1 MGKRSNKIKLIII
14 FMLITCTLFAPY
26 AFAGIEIVE
35 TKDIPQT
42 ENWKRTSN
50 LLIEKRL
57 MSSASFDLRTQID
70 IQIKNQKT
78 TQDCW
83 AFASNTVLETNLA
96 LRNNEIYDFS
106 ERHMV
111 YSTSKTF
118 TDGTN
123 ALGHNK
129 EVAGGGN
136 EIIAMAYYTSGRG
149 PVLETEMP
157 FSENET
163 PIALSE
169 IEGKTVQK
177 QVTDYIIF
185 PTVIKYK
192 DTTGNMVYTDPT
204 GQTTYT
210 EADMIEI
217 RNSIKNHIITYGA
230 VTAMTLS
237 GSGYSSYYNYNS
249 EYPSFYCNNPN
260 YVPNHQ
266 VAIIGWNDNYLVS
279 DFNASNQPSGPG
291 AYLVMNSYGTEKY
304 PEGCYYISYEDCYVE
319 AAAMGVINAEDVDYD
334 NIYQYDP
341 LGPSTNVC
349 IEEEQV
355 LYGANVFEK
364 DKTSVELLTEIGIA
378 SSIDQNFELY
388 INSKNGDLTKLQK
401 IETEQTKLRTGY
413 TTVKIKT
420 PIELSGEKFAVA
432 IKYIGQN
439 QKAYMA
445 IEGPNTDFWL
455 TATSNENE
463 SYYSTDGQNWTD
475 MKQDIINSNIC
486 IKAFTKI
493 KEYNIISESY
503 LVGEEIIYRVPTKT
517 NLEVFKTKI
526 HSSGNIKIL
535 RNNIEMQD
543 GDIITTDT
551 AITVGNDK
559 TYKVVV
565 TGDITGTGDISSTD
579 ISKLKLH
586 LVGVE
591 LLNEIQQKAADMN
604 NTGSVTLTDLSQMK
618 SALVGLINV

>member
-1 MGKRSNKIKLIII
+1 MGKKSNKIKLIII
-14 FMLITCTLFAPY
+14 FMLINCMLFAPY

-42 ENWKRTSN
+42 KNVKRTSN

-57 MSSASFDLRTQID
+57 LASGSFDLRTQID

-96 LRNNEIYDFS
+96 LRNNELYDFS

-123 ALGHNK
+123 TLGHNK

-136 EIIAMAYYTSGRG
+136 EIIALAYYTSGRG
-149 PVLETEMP
+149 PVLETDMP

-163 PIALSE
+163 LIALSE
-169 IEGKTVQK
+169 IQGKNVQK
-177 QVTDYIIF
+177 KVTDYIIF
-185 PTVIKYK
+185 PTIIKYK
-192 DTTGNMVYTDPT
+192 DTTGNMVYVDAT

-210 EADMIEI
+210 ETDMLEI

-237 GSGYSSYYNYNS
+237 GSGYSNYYNYNS

-266 VAIIGWNDNYLVS
+266 VAIIGWDDNYLVS
-279 DFNASNQPSGPG
+279 NFNTSNQPSSPG
-291 AYLVMNSYGTEKY
+291 AYLAMNSYGTEKY

-319 AAAMGVINAEDVDYD
+319 AAAMGIINAEDVDYD

-349 IEEEQV
+349 LESEPV

-364 DKTSVELLTEIGIA
+364 DETSVELLTEIGIS
-378 SSIDQNFELY
+378 SSINQNFELY

-401 IETEQTKLRTGY
+401 IETEQTGLRTGY
-413 TTVKIKT
+413 TTVKLET
-420 PIELSGEKFAVA
+420 PIELSGSKFAVA
-432 IKYIGQN
+432 VKYIGQN

-475 MKQDIINSNIC
+475 MKKDIINSNIC
-486 IKAFTKI
+486 IKAFTNL
-493 KEYNIISESY
+493 KEYNIISEAY
-503 LVGEEIIYRVPTKT
+503 LVGEEIIYRIPTKT
-517 NLEVFKTKI
+517 NLGVFKANI
-526 HSSGNIKIL
+526 QSSGDIKIL

-551 AITVGNDK
+551 TVTVGNNK

-586 LVGVE
+586 LVGVDQ
-591 LLNEIQQKAADMN
+591 LNEIQQKAADMN

>member
-70 IQIKNQKT
+70 IPIKNQKT

-177 QVTDYIIF
+177 KVTDYIIF

-192 DTTGNMVYTDPT
+192 DATGNMVYTDPT

-279 DFNASNQPSGPG
+279 DFNASNQPSSPG

-349 IEEEQV
+349 IEKEQV